1 MRAGRLL
8 RWGTVA
14 AGLAVGIM
22 ACSDTST
29 APSEMAVAE
38 PVVNGEWLSV
48 SGSGSYYEGQFRFE
62 LDPNRNYD
70 VQAGGN
76 RLRIPA
82 GVICDPS
89 TTRYGKDEWDKPC
102 KVAARK
108 FTLTVQY
115 KLGNDAP
122 EIRLQPDIRFA
133 PSVDPTR
140 WVTLSMKVYDRM
152 DPLES
157 YNILWYNS
165 GRWVDESKT
174 DPSLRPFEDRAFN
187 RVTRRLKH
195 FSGYSVTA
203 RAGASEERSGGD
215 GY

>member
-1 MRAGRLL
+1 MRVGKLL
-8 RWGTVA
+8 RWSTVA
-14 AGLAVGIM
+14 AGIAVGTL

-29 APSEMAVAE
+29 APSELAVAE

-48 SGSGSYYEGQFRFE
+48 SGSGGHYEGQFRFE
-62 LDPNRNYD
+62 MDPNRNYD
-70 VQAGGN
+70 VQAGFH

-89 TTRYGKDEWDKPC
+89 TTRYGREEWDKPC
-102 KVAARK
+102 KVATKK
-108 FTLTVQY
+108 FTMTVVY
-115 KLGNDAP
+115 KQGRHAP
-122 EIRLQPDIRFA
+122 EVRLQPDVRFA
-133 PSVDPTR
+133 PSVDPLR
-140 WVTLSMKVYDRM
+140 WVTLSMKLYGNM
-152 DPLES
+152 DPMES

-165 GRWVDESKT
+165 GQWVDESKT
-174 DPSLRPFEDRAFN
+174 DPSLRPVEDRVLN

-203 RAGASEERSGGD
+203 RSGGGEETSSGG